1 MHLRW
6 RSTVAGAALTLAVTA
21 CGGGGGGGGG
31 SADPVG
37 PAPRTG
43 RNTDTGAARTIV
55 LQQADLPAPWRGA
68 THTEN
73 PGEKER
79 ARQIATCLGR
89 PDPETTRSAIVYG
102 QDLTL
107 ERAQVS
113 SIATVLN
120 TVEDAHA
127 DLAAVRGPGYG
138 DCVLASLKADLE
150 RQAPGATVAD
160 LATEALA
167 VEPFGDASI
176 GLRLTANVV
185 AGDHTDHLFVD
196 LVYIT
201 KDRSTVSL
209 TFFSFDQPF
218 TPTLE
223 QSLVSRV
230 GHRIAA

>member
-1 MHLRW
+1 MTFRW
-6 RSTVAGAALTLAVTA
+6 RSTVAGIALALTA
-21 CGGGGGGGGG
+21 CGGGGGGGGS
-31 SADPVG
+31 SADPVS

-43 RNTDTGAARTIV
+43 RVTDSGAANTVVIE
-55 LQQADLPAPWRGA
+55 QADLPAPWKGA
-68 THTEN
+68 AHSAD
-73 PGEKER
+73 PSEKAR
-79 ARQIATCLGR
+79 ALQIATCLGR

-102 QDLTL
+102 PDMTL
-107 ERAQVS
+107 DQAQVS

-120 TVEDAHA
+120 TTDDAQA
-127 DLAAVRGPGYG
+127 DLAAIRKPSYG
-138 DCVLASLKADLE
+138 DCVLTSLKADLE

-160 LATEALA
+160 LAAAPLD
-167 VEPFGDASI
+167 VEQFGDASV
-176 GLRLTANVV
+176 GVRLTANVV
-185 AGDHTDHLFVD
+185 YGDHTDRLFVD

-209 TFFSFDQPF
+209 TFFSFTQPF